1 MIYDTVIVGGGIAGL
16 YTAYTLLKQNPSLSL
31 LIVEKN
37 NELGGRASST
47 IFQGVSVVTGAGVG
61 RLNKDILLIEL
72 MKELGLP
79 VKKFNASHYYAPST
93 PRINAKR
100 VFQLLKEAY
109 TEKPVRATFKE
120 FALSV
125 INTSTYNAFCTVAG
139 YTDYENED
147 ANDTLFHYGFED
159 NLDEW
164 TGFYVAWKKIMTK
177 LADYIGYDRIL
188 TNTNVTQLRRTHRG
202 GFRISFGDGFH
213 TFSKRVVLA
222 TTIDAVRRL
231 VPVQLKRYKQIK
243 GQPFLR
249 LYAKCTPESARL
261 LSQHVKGMTIV
272 GGPLQKILPINPKE
286 GIYMI
291 SYSDN
296 TNASNL
302 SYFTTDTANH
312 RRMFSILIEHALQ
325 LPSRSIELTHIMSI
339 YWKIGTHYYT
349 PNPVKETRV
358 EFIHKVQRPL
368 QNLFVVGEMVS
379 LNQGWVEGALQS
391 VQEVIGE
398 LS

>member
-1 MIYDTVIVGGGIAGL
+1 
-16 YTAYTLLKQNPSLSL
+16 
-31 LIVEKN
+31 
-37 NELGGRASST
+37 
-47 IFQGVSVVTGAGVG
+47 
-61 RLNKDILLIEL
+61 
-72 MKELGLP
+72 
-79 VKKFNASHYYAPST
+79 
-93 PRINAKR
+93 
-100 VFQLLKEAY
+100 
-109 TEKPVRATFKE
+109 
-120 FALSV
+120 
-125 INTSTYNAFCTVAG
+125 
-139 YTDYENED
+139 
-147 ANDTLFHYGFED
+147 LFHYGFED